1 MSNKVSL
8 GKRVLNISS
17 ATKML
22 KNRSLNIFLPKM
34 SVYRRNFDET
44 KYISFLINDDE
55 LLEKY
60 NQICKKR

>member
-1 MSNKVSL
+1 
-8 GKRVLNISS
+8 
-17 ATKML
+17 
-22 KNRSLNIFLPKM
+22 M